1 MSVYGIY
8 RQMQELSSFHT
19 GGDNFMNSDLI
30 IHNLHWATEY
40 SQQATQIWEHCWKIA
55 EHTYTNFA
63 LVHYPSPKN
72 FKINM
77 HCAWLAGSYHK
88 CQHISQDLDQ
98 YSEDYPMSQIT
109 TWFRGFLRS
118 THRPVVR
125 EQTSHSSLIDLWT
138 NNHWTASWM
147 VSGLNV
153 PDKMSTTE
161 VPLSFA
167 FGGWWLWVWETFFI
181 DFLVMWFLN
190 TRFFQRL
197 RSYSQK
203 LKPLK
208 PSNNPGIHL
217 FWEYF
222 GFSKPDM

>member
-1 MSVYGIY
+1 
-8 RQMQELSSFHT
+8 MQELSSFHT
-19 GGDNFMNSDLI
+19 GGDNFMNSDSI
-30 IHNLHWATEY
+30 IHICIEPLSTASRLHKFENIVERLQNT
-40 SQQATQIWEHCWKIA
+40 H
-55 EHTYTNFA
+55 TNFA

-72 FKINM
+72 FKINI
-77 HCAWLAGSYHK
+77 HCAWLAGIYHKLKK

-109 TWFRGFLRS
+109 TWFRS
-118 THRPVVR
+118 THRRVVR

>member
-1 MSVYGIY
+1 MNFVNFQRYNCFNLIDDWLPSFVYCKRFSMSVYGIY

-30 IHNLHWATEY
+30 IHICIEPLSTASRLHKFENIVERLQNTHIPRSNRLLLA
-40 SQQATQIWEHCWKIA
+40 
-55 EHTYTNFA
+55 YTNLA

-125 EQTSHSSLIDLWT
+125 EQTCHSSLIDL
-138 NNHWTASWM
+138 
-147 VSGLNV
+147 
-153 PDKMSTTE
+153 
-161 VPLSFA
+161 
-167 FGGWWLWVWETFFI
+167 
-181 DFLVMWFLN
+181 
-190 TRFFQRL
+190 
-197 RSYSQK
+197 
-203 LKPLK
+203 
-208 PSNNPGIHL
+208 
-217 FWEYF
+217 
-222 GFSKPDM
+222 